1 MSQFTPL
8 LMTAADRHSLLSE
21 LGAAGL
27 GVAVA
32 PLSAVTVAS
41 SAAVGAPAAASC
53 SSRPLPDPKAFAVP
67 SSDPRTVDPG
77 WSRVLHGLMATV
89 RSKLEAAR

>member
-1 MSQFTPL
+1 MTQFTPM
-8 LMTAADRHSLLSE
+8 LMTAADRHNLLSE

-27 GVAVA
+27 GAAVA
-32 PLSAVTVAS
+32 PLSAVSVAS
-41 SAAVGAPAAASC
+41 SAAIGAPAAASR
-53 SSRPLPDPKAFAVP
+53 SSIPLPVPKAFAVP
-67 SSDPRTVDPG
+67 LSDPRTIDPG